1 MPDDS
6 SDSESKKIDEIAY
19 KSSDDLSESNRLC
32 RDSDDVDES
41 E

>member
-6 SDSESKKIDEIAY
+6 SDSESKKIDEITD
-19 KSSDDLSESNRLC
+19 KSSDLSESNRLC